1 MTDLNTISSC
11 NKYESVM
18 NSFCFKM
25 NNKRRF
31 DMALKSK
38 NGVAFFERG
47 SWYHRIRYYD
57 EDFLIQYVKKGGF
70 KTEEEAEKSYYRYLD
85 GFEEQ
90 KRRLRQK
97 KDESLLLSQYL
108 QQWLRNQT
116 HFETITIKT
125 FEYVLGRALPY
136 IPELKLCLVSEDY
149 INDTIR
155 KLTKQTSSYGLKL
168 YELLYMSF
176 ADAFSECLIG
186 YNPMLYVE
194 RPKREKIELNILS
207 SEQKREFLK
216 YARYSEWYLE
226 IILGMFCG
234 LKKSEI
240 YGLKFSDFD
249 DLGGTVTI
257 QRQVVACYPKDEN
270 RKTRYEMV
278 EKDILTDNGKRTINV
293 PQEVFR
299 ELEYRKQRIKRDILL
314 SEEAYQ
320 NQELVCCQKNGAY
333 KSATAMNSALRTIC
347 RKAGVP
353 NVTVQDLRD
362 MYAEMMLKSKK
373 VSYLVLKGLLGYS
386 SITAVYDR
394 YSYLVNYSCLHK
406 AYIDGIFKSKR
417 ESV

>member
-1 MTDLNTISSC
+1 
-11 NKYESVM
+11 
-18 NSFCFKM
+18 
-25 NNKRRF
+25 
-31 DMALKSK
+31 MALKSK

-57 EDFLIQYVKKGGF
+57 EDYLIRYGKKGEF
-70 KTEEEAEKSYYRYLD
+70 KTEEEAEGSYYRYLD

-108 QQWLRNQT
+108 QQWLKSQT

-125 FEYVLGRALPY
+125 YEYVLGRALMY
-136 IPELKLCLVSEDY
+136 IPEIKLCLVGEDY
-149 INDTIR
+149 INNAIR

-168 YELLYMSF
+168 YELFYMSF
-176 ADAFSECLIG
+176 ADAFSECLID

-207 SEQKREFLK
+207 SEQKREFLR

-249 DLGGTVTI
+249 EAKRVVTI
-257 QRQVVACYPKDEN
+257 QRKVVACYSKDEN
-270 RKTRYEMV
+270 RKTHYKMT
-278 EKDILTDNGKRTINV
+278 EKNILTDNGKRTINV

-299 ELEYRKQRIKRDILL
+299 ELEYWKLRIKRDIILCD
-314 SEEAYQ
+314 EPYQ
-320 NQELVCCQKNGAY
+320 KLELICCQKNGTY

-347 RKAGVP
+347 KKAGLP

-386 SITAVYDR
+386 SITEVYDR
-394 YSYLVNYSCLHK
+394 DSHLAICSYLHK
-406 AYIDGIFKSKR
+406 AYIDGIFQSKR

>member
-1 MTDLNTISSC
+1 
-11 NKYESVM
+11 
-18 NSFCFKM
+18 
-25 NNKRRF
+25 
-31 DMALKSK
+31 MALKSK
-38 NGVAFFERG
+38 NGIAFFERG

-57 EDFLIQYVKKGGF
+57 EDFLIRYGKKGGF
-70 KTEEEAEKSYYRYLD
+70 KTEEDAEESYYRYLD
-85 GFEEQ
+85 SFEEQ
-90 KRRLRQK
+90 KRKLRQK
-97 KDESLLLSQYL
+97 KDESLLLRQYL
-108 QQWLRNQT
+108 QEWLRKQK

-125 FEYVLGRALPY
+125 YEYVLGQALPY
-136 IPELKLCLVSEDY
+136 MPEIKLCLTSEDY
-149 INDTIR
+149 INTVIR
-155 KLTKQTSSYGLKL
+155 HVSKQTASYGLKL
-168 YELLYMSF
+168 YELFYMSF
-176 ADAFSECLIG
+176 ADAFSECLID

-207 SEQKREFLK
+207 DKQKKEFLR

-249 DLGGTVTI
+249 DLEGTVTI
-257 QRQVVACYPKDEN
+257 QRQVVASYPKDEN
-270 RKTRYEMV
+270 RKTCYKMT
-278 EKDILTDNGKRTINV
+278 EKDILTDNGKRIISV

-299 ELEYRKQRIKRDILL
+299 ELEYRKQRIKRDIILCDGP
-314 SEEAYQ
+314 YQ
-320 NQELVCCQKNGAY
+320 NQELICCQKNGAY

-386 SITAVYDR
+386 SITEVYDR
-394 YSYLVNYSCLHK
+394 YSHLVICSCLHK
-406 AYIDGIFKSKR
+406 AYIDGIFQSKR

>member
-1 MTDLNTISSC
+1 
-11 NKYESVM
+11 
-18 NSFCFKM
+18 
-25 NNKRRF
+25 
-31 DMALKSK
+31 MALKSK
-38 NGVAFFERG
+38 NGIAFFERG

-57 EDFLIQYVKKGGF
+57 EDYLIRYGKKGGF
-70 KTEEEAEKSYYRYLD
+70 KTEEDAEESYYRYLD
-85 GFEEQ
+85 SFEEQ
-90 KRRLRQK
+90 KRKLRQK

-108 QQWLRNQT
+108 QQWLKSQT
-116 HFETITIKT
+116 HFENITIKT
-125 FEYVLGRALPY
+125 YEYVLGQALPY
-136 IPELKLCLVSEDY
+136 ISEIKLCLTSEDY
-149 INDTIR
+149 LNNAIR
-155 KLTKQTSSYGLKL
+155 KIAKQTPSYGLKL
-168 YELLYMSF
+168 YELCYMAF
-176 ADAFSECLIG
+176 ADAFSECLID

-194 RPKREKIELNILS
+194 RSKREKIELNILS
-207 SEQKREFLK
+207 DEQKREFLK

-249 DLGGTVTI
+249 DLEGTVTI
-257 QRQVVACYPKDEN
+257 QRQVVASYPKDEN
-270 RKTRYEMV
+270 RKTCYKMT
-278 EKDILTDNGKRTINV
+278 EKDILTDNGKRIISV

-299 ELEYRKQRIKRDILL
+299 ELEYRKQRIKRDIILCDGP
-314 SEEAYQ
+314 YQ
-320 NQELVCCQKNGAY
+320 NQELICCQKNGAY

-386 SITAVYDR
+386 SITEVYDR
-394 YSYLVNYSCLHK
+394 YSHLVNCSCLHK
-406 AYIDGIFKSKR
+406 AYIDGIFQSKG